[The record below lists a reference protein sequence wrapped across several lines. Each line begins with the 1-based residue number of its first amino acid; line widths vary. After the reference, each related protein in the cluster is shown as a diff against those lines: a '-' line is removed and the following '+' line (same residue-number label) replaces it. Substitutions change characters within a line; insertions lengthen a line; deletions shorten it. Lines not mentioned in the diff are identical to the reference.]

1 MGDFLLYASIR
12 DYLYARITLFTE
24 QVLSQ
29 NLQLALTI
37 VFGLLTLWIII
48 QGYLIVTGRSQEGI
62 KGFIYGL
69 GKSYFIIAVA
79 LGVASS
85 NSFSV
90 RLLTDNLTDGISQV
104 MTGKS
109 DMGSECLTQ
118 KTQSIIGCRI
128 DLNLKATQIM
138 MSRLSGIDTADN
150 EYLENKLTEARWF
163 TGVGTAGPA
172 MVAGT
177 MLIMFRIAMALFVG
191 FAPIFILCLL
201 FKKTAPLFQKWL
213 YYGLATIFSGVML
226 GVMSEI
232 SMELITNIAIAEAA
246 GNITSILTGGD
257 VGGIMQTVT
266 QQLGLGLMLSTL
278 LITVPPMAGMWFNG
292 VMASY
297 SGYNAMAGWNGGQP
311 ATPPGMNSHQ
321 QQIEHRA
328 NQVSN
333 QMITQQNSNQQPI
346 TATTTGG
353 ITGTGGSGGGGNPS
367 PNTGSDRIKEYT
379 DYASNL
385 QKTVGNLTASGIKLD
400 TPQDPKKK

>member
-1 MGDFLLYASIR
+1 MGDFLLYTSIR

-48 QGYLIVTGRSQEGI
+48 QGFLIVTGRSQEGI

-85 NSFSV
+85 NSFSL

>member
-1 MGDFLLYASIR
+1 MGDFLLYTSIR

-48 QGYLIVTGRSQEGI
+48 QGFLIVTGRSQEGI

-138 MSRLSGIDTADN
+138 MSRLSGIDTADT

-297 SGYNAMAGWNGGQP
+297 SGYNAIAGWNGGQP
-311 ATPPGMNSHQ
+311 ATPPGMNSQ
-321 QQIEHRA
+321 SQVEQRA
-328 NQVSN
+328 NQVSERMIRDQN
-333 QMITQQNSNQQPI
+333 QLSAPTSNSIVN
-346 TATTTGG
+346 TGY
-353 ITGTGGSGGGGNPS
+353 TNS
-367 PNTGSDRIKEYT
+367 PNTGSDHIKNYQN
-379 DYASNL
+379 NL
-385 QKTVGNLTASGIKLD
+385 YQRSERLVSADSKSSDDKKTKT
-400 TPQDPKKK
+400 